1 MDYAKESLRLHG
13 EWKGKIEVTARVP
26 VETKDDL
33 SLAYTPGVAQ
43 PCLEIQKDLEKSYEL
58 TRRWNLCA
66 VITDG
71 SAVLGLGDIGPEAG
85 MPVME
90 GKCVLFKAFGDVD
103 AFPLCVKTHDV
114 DEFVNTVA
122 LISGSFGGVNL
133 EDISAPRCFEIERK
147 LKERCDIPIFHDDQ
161 HGTAVITDGS
171 AVLGL
176 GDIGPEA
183 GMPVMEGKCV
193 LFKAF
198 GDVDAFPLCVKTHDV
213 DEFVNTVAL
222 ISGSFGG
229 VNLEDISAPR
239 CFEIERKLKER
250 CDIPIFHDDQHGTAV
265 ITLAGLTNALK
276 VVGKKK
282 EDVRIVT
289 SGAGAAA
296 IAIVKLLL
304 SAGFKNVT
312 MCDRKGAIY
321 KGREGLNWIKEEM
334 AEVTNLEHK
343 AGSLADMLVGADVFI
358 GVSAPGT
365 VTTEMVK
372 TMNKDAIVFACA
384 NPTPEI
390 FPEDAKAGGAKVI
403 STGRSDY
410 PNQINNVLAFPGIF
424 RGAFDVRASD
434 INEEMKVA
442 AAHALAEL
450 ISESEL
456 SEDYII
462 PKAFD
467 HRVGPAVAKAVAE
480 AARRS
485 GVARI

>member
-13 EWKGKIEVTARVP
+13 EWKGKIEVVAKVP
-26 VETKDDL
+26 VATKEDL
-33 SLAYTPGVAQ
+33 ALAYTPGVAQ
-43 PCLEIQKDLEKSYEL
+43 PCLEIEKDINKSYEL
-58 TRRWNLCA
+58 TRRHNLCA

-90 GKCVLFKAFGDVD
+90 GKCVLFKAFGGVD
-103 AFPLCVKTHDV
+103 AFPLCVKTKDV
-114 DEFVNTVA
+114 DEFVETVYN
-122 LISGSFGGVNL
+122 ISGSFGGINL
-133 EDISAPRCFEIERK
+133 EDIAAPRCFEIERK
-147 LKERCDIPIFHDDQ
+147 LKE
-161 HGTAVITDGS
+161 
-171 AVLGL
+171 
-176 GDIGPEA
+176 
-183 GMPVMEGKCV
+183 K
-193 LFKAF
+193 
-198 GDVDAFPLCVKTHDV
+198 
-213 DEFVNTVAL
+213 
-222 ISGSFGG
+222 
-229 VNLEDISAPR
+229 
-239 CFEIERKLKER
+239 

-276 VVGKKK
+276 VFGKKK
-282 EDVRIVT
+282 EDVKIVT

-296 IAIVKLLL
+296 IAITKLLL
-304 SAGFKNVT
+304 SAGFRDIT

-321 KGREGLNWIKEEM
+321 QGREGLNWIKTEM
-334 AEVTNLEHK
+334 AEVTNLSHK

-358 GVSAPGT
+358 GVSAPNT

-372 TMNKDAIVFACA
+372 TMNKDAIIFACA

-390 FPEDAKAGGAKVI
+390 FPDEAKAGGARIV

-442 AAHALAEL
+442 AAAALAGL
-450 ISESEL
+450 VGDQL

-462 PKAFD
+462 PAAFD
-467 HRVGPAVAKAVAE
+467 PRVGPAVAKAVAE

-485 GVARI
+485 GVACI